1 MSTPLRAQLGQFA
14 EQRAAQWLESQGVE
28 ILLRNFRR
36 RSGEIDLVGRQ
47 RGMLLIIEVRLRQRS
62 DFGGS
67 AASVD
72 SNKQSRL
79 IRTTQQLLQQRRD
92 WARLPVRFDV
102 IAIERDA
109 NATDGWRLEWIRHAF
124 EARG

>member
-1 MSTPLRAQLGQFA
+1 MPTPLRAQLGQLA
-14 EQRAAQWLESQGVE
+14 EQRAAQWLESQGVSIE
-28 ILLRNFRR
+28 LRNYRR
-36 RSGEIDLVGRQ
+36 RSGEIDLVGLQ
-47 RGMLLIIEVRLRQRS
+47 GGTLLIIEVRLRQRS

-72 SNKQSRL
+72 ALKQQRI
-79 IRTTQQLLQQRRD
+79 IRTASQLLQQRKE

-109 NATDGWRLEWIRHAF
+109 QAADGWRLEWIRHAF

>member
-47 RGMLLIIEVRLRQRS
+47 RGTLLIIEVRLRQRS

-124 EARG
+124 EASG

>member
-1 MSTPLRAQLGQFA
+1 MPTPLRAQLGQFA
-14 EQRAAQWLESQGVE
+14 EQRAAEWLQSQGVE

-47 RGMLLIIEVRLRQRS
+47 RDTLLIIEVRLRQRS

-72 SNKQSRL
+72 SSKQTRL
-79 IRTTQQLLQQRRD
+79 IRTTQQLLQQHRD

-102 IAIERDA
+102 IAIERDTIA
-109 NATDGWRLEWIRHAF
+109 PDGWRLEWIRHAF